1 MNKIYLM
8 EWRED
13 QDDQN
18 PSSPLSEDEVMND
31 SPV

>member
-1 MNKIYLM
+1 M

-18 PSSPLSEDEVMND
+18 PSSPLSDDEVMND